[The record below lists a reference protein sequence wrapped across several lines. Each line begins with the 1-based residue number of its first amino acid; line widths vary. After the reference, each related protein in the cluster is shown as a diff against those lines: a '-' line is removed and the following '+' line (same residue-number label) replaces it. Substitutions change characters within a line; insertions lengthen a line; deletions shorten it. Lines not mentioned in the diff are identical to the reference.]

1 MKEIILRGSARYL
14 YYQYGKTKKS
24 TIDYIM
30 LNLPFRCNYQCIK
43 CCNRF
48 RKFKSGKLSLD
59 KIRNTILR
67 LKKLGAKV
75 LVIAGEGEPTL
86 NKNFKSI
93 VKFVDENGLIPYV
106 FTNGSKINQKLAYF
120 LSKHKAS
127 LIINMDSFN
136 PQKYD
141 VYVGRKGSFN
151 VLMQNFGYIRR
162 YYQKN
167 TYELG
172 EYKVVSLAVNLVLNN
187 ENSDQIPK
195 IKEFCNEDMV
205 FVVNEP
211 INIGS
216 AKKNW
221 KSRFDDAEA
230 NVYKKVSYP
239 LGTLAPD
246 KECSYMRNGLS
257 VGSDGRILTC
267 AYALETQDLY
277 GNIGV
282 KNLISAR
289 KKVMKSVDEFYAK
302 YGKSRCIL
310 RHPEYKKF
318 IEETKNVEKNWNK
331 SSSFRRKETK

>member
-1 MKEIILRGSARYL
+1 MRKIILKGSARDL
-14 YYQYGKTKKS
+14 YRQYSKTEKS
-24 TIDYIM
+24 IDYIM
-30 LNLPFRCNYQCIK
+30 LNLPFNCNYRCIK

-48 RKFKSGKLSLD
+48 RKFKSGKLSLY
-59 KIRNTILR
+59 KIRDAILR

-86 NKNFKSI
+86 NRNFKSI
-93 VKFVDENGLIPYV
+93 VKFADENDIIPYV
-106 FTNGSKINQKLAYF
+106 FTNGSKINQKSAYF
-120 LSKHKAS
+120 LAKHNTS

-141 VYVGRKGSFN
+141 AYVGRKGSFN
-151 VLMQNFGYIRR
+151 TLMKNFRHIRK

-167 TYELG
+167 IDESG

-187 ENSDQIPK
+187 ENRNQIPE

-216 AKKNW
+216 AKKFW
-221 KSRFDDAEA
+221 KGRFDDAET
-230 NVYKKVSYP
+230 NVYKNVSYP
-239 LGTLAPD
+239 LGTLSPS

-257 VGSDGRILTC
+257 IGSDGRILTC
-267 AYALETQDLY
+267 AYALETQELY
-277 GNIGV
+277 GNIDE
-282 KNLISAR
+282 NLISVKER
-289 KKVMKSVDEFYAK
+289 VMKSVDEFYAK

-310 RHPEYKKF
+310 RHPKYKKF
-318 IEETKNVEKNWNK
+318 VEEI
-331 SSSFRRKETK
+331 RRQKK

>member
-1 MKEIILRGSARYL
+1 MNNIILRGSARHL
-14 YYQYGKTKKS
+14 YYQYGKNKKD

-30 LNLPFRCNYQCIK
+30 LNLPFRCNYKCTK

-48 RKFKSGKLSLD
+48 RKFKAGKLSLG
-59 KIRNTILR
+59 KIKNTILR

-86 NKNFKSI
+86 NRNFKSI
-93 VKFVDENGLIPYV
+93 VKFSDENGLIPYV
-106 FTNGSKINQKLAYF
+106 FTNGSKIDQKLAYF
-120 LSKHKAS
+120 LAKHKAS

-141 VYVGRKGSFN
+141 VYVGKKGSFN
-151 VLMQNFGYIRR
+151 TLIKNFRHIRK
-162 YYQKN
+162 YYRKN
-167 TYELG
+167 IDESKK
-172 EYKVVSLAVNLVLNN
+172 YKIVSLAVNLVLNN
-187 ENSDQIPK
+187 ENRDQISK
-195 IKEFCNEDMV
+195 IKMFCDEDIV

-216 AKKNW
+216 AKKFW
-221 KSRFDDAEA
+221 KGRFDKTKT
-230 NVYKKVSYP
+230 NVYENVSYP
-239 LGTLAPD
+239 LGTLPG
-246 KECSYMRNGLS
+246 KECSYMRSGLS

-277 GNIGV
+277 GNISA
-282 KNLISAR
+282 KNLISVR
-289 KKVMKSVDEFYAK
+289 NKVMESVNKFYAK

-318 IEETKNVEKNWNK
+318 IEET
-331 SSSFRRKETK
+331 RRQNET